1 MPELI
6 ATGRPVVITRPLKQG
21 VLFQQRLS
29 QAGLSGVLFPLLDIA
44 ELPDTTALRASPARL
59 DDYAMVAFVS
69 PNAIDHY
76 FEHLQSWPQQVDIAV
91 MGAGGVAALQAYA
104 DKLQGVRIISPTNPL
119 KTDSETLLQELDLR
133 RLAGKRVLIV
143 RGQSG
148 REFLA
153 DALRC
158 HGVLVDQLPAY
169 LRSEPVFDAQRQQQL
184 YELIRQQAVWVIT
197 SSEALRTLDRWIRQS
212 GEDIIVANMQGQH
225 LLVSHRRIAE
235 TAQQLGFH
243 SITLTGSGDEQ
254 LLVALQSQ
262 I

>member
-1 MPELI
+1 MV
-6 ATGRPVVITRPLKQG
+6 AGRPVVITRPVKQG

-29 QAGLSGVLFPLLDIA
+29 QAGLTGVLFPLLEIA
-44 ELPDTTALRASPARL
+44 ELPDKTALLASLARL
-59 DDYAMVAFVS
+59 DSYAMVAFVS

-76 FEHLQSWPQQVDIAV
+76 VAHVQSWPKQVDIAV
-91 MGAGGVAALQAYA
+91 MGAGGVAALQAYGG
-104 DKLQGVRIISPTNPL
+104 KLQGVRIISPTNAL
-119 KTDSETLLQELDLR
+119 KTDSETLLEELDLQ
-133 RLAGKRVLIV
+133 RLAEKRVLIV

-153 DALRC
+153 DALRN
-158 HGVLVDQLPAY
+158 HAVLVDQLPAY
-169 LRSEPVFDAQRQQQL
+169 VRSEPVFDAQRQQQL
-184 YELIRQQAVWVIT
+184 QELLRQQAIWVIT
-197 SSEALRTLDRWIRQS
+197 SSEALRTLHSWI
-212 GEDIIVANMQGQH
+212 GLLDEDIIVANMQRQQIVVPH
-225 LLVSHRRIAE
+225 QRIAE